1 MELLSVENVT
11 FRYPNAASDALRDVS
26 FSVSEGQWA
35 ILCGLSGCGK
45 STLLRLI
52 KHELA
57 PYGKFS
63 GRILFR
69 QQAGSDSF
77 AVLSEN
83 VSGAPALPRVSDRES
98 AESIGIVMQ
107 DPESQLVTD
116 TVWHELAFG
125 LENLGLPSETIRR
138 RVAEMAGFFGM
149 ESWYHRKTYELSGGQ
164 KQLLN
169 LASTLAMN
177 PRLLLLDE
185 PTAQLDP
192 IAAADFRNV
201 LQRVNRELGVTIL
214 MAEHRLESVLP
225 LADRIFLMDR
235 GAILQS
241 GDAAGLVKY
250 LSETSHAM
258 SAALPTATRVY
269 LALAGSSV
277 VSGETTT
284 AGDDAGIPLTVRDGR
299 AMLRGIPCPAGEK
312 QKDGEHRIPSEETAK
327 AFSAKESAAVLSS
340 KNVRFRYDRNLPDVL
355 AEASLSLRAGE
366 HYCLLGGNGS
376 GKTTFLAVLAGLLK
390 PYAGAVHLF
399 DKKMSAYA
407 PGTLY
412 RNNLAL
418 LPQQPRDVFTEK
430 TIREDLE
437 KAFLRDAES
446 ESSNT
451 MNALCE
457 RLGITGI
464 LDSHPYDV
472 SGGELQKA
480 ALAKVLASR
489 PKVLLLDEP
498 TKGIDVRGKQE
509 LADILSELTREGTAV
524 LTVTHDAEWA
534 AEHAD
539 RCGLLF
545 DGQVISEDAPGAFF
559 DGNAYYTT
567 AANRMTRGILPGCVT
582 VDDILNRYRGEVP
595 Q

>member
-1 MELLSVENVT
+1 M
-11 FRYPNAASDALRDVS
+11 
-26 FSVSEGQWA
+26 
-35 ILCGLSGCGK
+35 
-45 STLLRLI
+45 
-52 KHELA
+52 
-57 PYGKFS
+57 
-63 GRILFR
+63 
-69 QQAGSDSF
+69 
-77 AVLSEN
+77 
-83 VSGAPALPRVSDRES
+83 
-98 AESIGIVMQ
+98 
-107 DPESQLVTD
+107 
-116 TVWHELAFG
+116 
-125 LENLGLPSETIRR
+125 
-138 RVAEMAGFFGM
+138 
-149 ESWYHRKTYELSGGQ
+149 
-164 KQLLN
+164 
-169 LASTLAMN
+169 
-177 PRLLLLDE
+177 
-185 PTAQLDP
+185 
-192 IAAADFRNV
+192 
-201 LQRVNRELGVTIL
+201 
-214 MAEHRLESVLP
+214 
-225 LADRIFLMDR
+225 
-235 GAILQS
+235 
-241 GDAAGLVKY
+241 
-250 LSETSHAM
+250 
-258 SAALPTATRVY
+258 
-269 LALAGSSV
+269 
-277 VSGETTT
+277 
-284 AGDDAGIPLTVRDGR
+284 
-299 AMLRGIPCPAGEK
+299 
-312 QKDGEHRIPSEETAK
+312 
-327 AFSAKESAAVLSS
+327 
-340 KNVRFRYDRNLPDVL
+340 
-355 AEASLSLRAGE
+355 
-366 HYCLLGGNGS
+366 
-376 GKTTFLAVLAGLLK
+376 K